1 MKKLHA
7 KPNRSIDQRL
17 HILKHDYDPDE
28 AVEIAQKIVVDFAL
42 KRITNKRANCLLER
56 LEKIVK
62 ENEDGEKR

>member
-1 MKKLHA
+1 MKKLQA

-17 HILKHDYDPDE
+17 HTLKHDYGPDE
-28 AVEIAQKIVVDFAL
+28 AVEIGQKIVVDFAL

-62 ENEDGEKR
+62 ENEDVEKR

>member
-1 MKKLHA
+1 MKKLQA

-28 AVEIAQKIVVDFAL
+28 AVEIGQKIVVDFAL

-56 LEKIVK
+56 LEKIV
-62 ENEDGEKR
+62 EDNEDVEKR

>member
-28 AVEIAQKIVVDFAL
+28 AVEIGQKIVVDFAL

-62 ENEDGEKR
+62 ENEDDENR